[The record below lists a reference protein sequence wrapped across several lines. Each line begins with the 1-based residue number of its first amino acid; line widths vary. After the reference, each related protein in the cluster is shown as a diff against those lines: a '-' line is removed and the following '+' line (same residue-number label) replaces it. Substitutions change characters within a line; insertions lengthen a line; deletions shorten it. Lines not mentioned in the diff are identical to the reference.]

1 MEITSPKWLNELAE
15 QFQGQSHQL
24 FLVGG
29 AIRDQ
34 LLNREVG
41 EWDCATDALP
51 SVTEKILIQNGFKGI
66 NTIGERFGTIVGTF
80 NGETVEITTFRSEQY
95 SEYSRNP
102 EVSFGKN
109 IDEDLSRRDFT
120 INAIAYDLQKK
131 KLHDP
136 HNGRVDLS
144 HKQVRTVGRASERFR
159 EDPLRMLRAVRFA
172 TTLDFNIT
180 PETFEAIVT
189 ERDRFSLLTIERVNQ
204 EISKILLAEKPS
216 TGIELLVKTGLLT
229 YILPELLPSIDL
241 EFDAREH
248 KDIYAHILQVLDN
261 TPPKLEL
268 RWCAL
273 LHDIAKPLTRKKIGG
288 EYHFLG
294 HEVVGARMAKQIL
307 RRLKYPNSFVEN
319 VSKLTYLHQR
329 IPNDDGTWTD
339 GAVRRFVRDAGEL
352 LDDLFIFAQADS
364 TGKNE
369 RKLNE
374 YRKKREKLRERI
386 AKLEAEAEI
395 AKIKSPLSGD
405 ELVELFHRQPGPW
418 IKPIKDELL
427 RMVLDNELAAE
438 DKKKAVEIARRLA
451 PKG

>member
-1 MEITSPKWLNELAE
+1 MKITAPRWLSDLAQIYSSE
-15 QFQGQSHQL
+15 SHQL

-29 AIRDQ
+29 AVRDQ
-34 LLNREVG
+34 LLDKPVN

-51 SVTEKILIQNGFKGI
+51 SKTEHLLRKAGVKGI
-66 NTIGERFGTIVGTF
+66 NKIGERFGTIVG
-80 NGETVEITTFRSEQY
+80 NYHGEVVEITTFRSEEY

-102 EVSFGKN
+102 EVKFGTD
-109 IDEDLSRRDFT
+109 IESDLARRDFT
-120 INAIAYDLQKK
+120 INAIAYDLQNSKI
-131 KLHDP
+131 LDP
-136 HNGRVDLS
+136 HNGVADINNRRI
-144 HKQVRTVGRASERFR
+144 HAVGRAVDRFR
-159 EDPLRMLRAVRFA
+159 EDPLRMLRAIRLAAVLGF
-172 TTLDFNIT
+172 TIGHETLSAIT
-180 PETFEAIVT
+180 T
-189 ERDRFSLLTIERVNQ
+189 ERERFSLLSIERVNQ
-204 EISKILLAEKPS
+204 EVSKMLLAKSPS
-216 TGIELLVKTGLLT
+216 AGIKLLVETGLIT

-241 EFDAREH
+241 EFDAKEH

-307 RRLKYPNSFVEN
+307 RRLKYSNEFVEY

-329 IPNDDGTWTD
+329 IPNDDGSWTD

-352 LDDLFIFAQADS
+352 LEDLFIFAEADS

-369 RKLNE
+369 RKLQE
-374 YRKKREKLRERI
+374 YRKKRENLKKRI
-386 AKLEAEAEI
+386 TQLEQEAEI

-405 ELVELFHRQPGPW
+405 ELVELFHRKPGPW

-427 RMVLDNELAAE
+427 RMVLDNELHAE